1 MIAHSGTQAATL
13 SNRERPAAKAAPPKT
28 PLPPSELRIVLL
40 PPSAPPSNRRPS
52 SWYIRGKV
60 ILDIVVALILFT
72 LSLPVMLLTALLLKL
87 TSRGPV
93 LYSQIRLGLNGRPFS
108 IYKIR
113 TMVHNCESSSGACWS
128 RPGDPRITRLGH
140 ILRAT
145 HLDELPQLWNI
156 LRGDMSLVGPRPE
169 RPEFMPALEHALPNY
184 RARLLVRPGIT
195 GLAQVQLPPDSDVP
209 GVRRK
214 LAHDLYYI
222 RHLSW
227 WLDLRIL
234 ACTVLHLF
242 GIPCHNLC
250 RAFLMT
256 AREAL
261 PDEKVAC

>member
-1 MIAHSGTQAATL
+1 
-13 SNRERPAAKAAPPKT
+13 
-28 PLPPSELRIVLL
+28 
-40 PPSAPPSNRRPS
+40 
-52 SWYIRGKV
+52 
-60 ILDIVVALILFT
+60 
-72 LSLPVMLLTALLLKL
+72 
-87 TSRGPV
+87 
-93 LYSQIRLGLNGRPFS
+93 
-108 IYKIR
+108 
-113 TMVHNCESSSGACWS
+113 
-128 RPGDPRITRLGH
+128 
-140 ILRAT
+140 
-145 HLDELPQLWNI
+145 
-156 LRGDMSLVGPRPE
+156 
-169 RPEFMPALEHALPNY
+169 MPALEHALPNY

>member
-1 MIAHSGTQAATL
+1 
-13 SNRERPAAKAAPPKT
+13 
-28 PLPPSELRIVLL
+28 LRIIVPQ
-40 PPSAPPSNRRPS
+40 PPVVQPSVGEPS
-52 SWYIRGKV
+52 SWYVKSKIIFDFV
-60 ILDIVVALILFT
+60 IALILLV
-72 LSLPVMLLTALLLKL
+72 LSLPIMLVTALLLKL
-87 TSRGPV
+87 TSPGPV
-93 LYSQIRLGLNGRPFS
+93 LYSQIRLGRNGRPFP

-113 TMVHNCESSSGACWS
+113 TMVHNCETSSGVCWS
-128 RPGDPRITRLGH
+128 RPGDPRVTRLGR

-169 RPEFMPALEHALPNY
+169 RPEFVPALERAIPRY
-184 RARLLVRPGIT
+184 RQRLLVRPGVT
-195 GLAQVQLPPDSDVP
+195 GLAQVQLPPDTDIA

-222 RHLSW
+222 RHFSA

-234 ACTVLHLF
+234 ACTVLHVF
-242 GIPCHNLC
+242 GIPCHKLC

-261 PDEKVAC
+261 PDETGDC